1 MANKYL
7 VNKSF
12 MSVQAEG
19 ITVPRNKYVPVSE
32 AQAERFL
39 AQSWIKDL
47 SDHGLITLEDKIPA
61 NMLTQAEQLASVSVQ
76 LTAVAKDR
84 DAIKQQALAEI
95 AKRDQEIASLKAKL
109 AAAGIQ

>member
-12 MSVQAEG
+12 MSVQAHG

-32 AQAERFL
+32 EQAHKFL

-47 SDHGLITLEDKIPA
+47 ADHGLITLEDEIPA
-61 NMLTQAEQLASVSVQ
+61 NMLTQAEQLANVSVQ
-76 LTAVAKDR
+76 LTSVTKDR
-84 DAIKQQALAEI
+84 DTIKQQALAELQ
-95 AKRDQEIASLKAKL
+95 KRDQEIASLKAKL